1 MSESLGVIAHLLAFS
16 STPERNTRR
25 SDLCKLRR
33 GGACL
38 CWYPHELCW
47 GAHSELGAARGEKVM
62 LPGSASCSTPSS
74 HLLSILLPY
83 PS

>member
-16 STPERNTRR
+16 STPERNTGR

-47 GAHSELGAARGEKVM
+47 SANSELGAAHGENVM
-62 LPGSASCSTPSS
+62 LSGSASCSTPSS
-74 HLLSILLPY
+74 RLLSILLY
-83 PS
+83 HPS